1 MEITANALG
10 RILACLQIRRTSSN
24 SPGTTVDKLRLS
36 EAEKKLL
43 EFANKRLGEIAA
55 APGFL
60 TQLEQLTKYRCQ
72 TGQSCLKDNLD
83 FFLALLF
90 LKTDGASG
98 ACEGLFKHLNVC
110 YHCFE
115 EFSEVMRYY
124 FNTLKSLE
132 K

>member
-10 RILACLQIRRTSSN
+10 RILACLQIRRTLSN
-24 SPGTTVDKLRLS
+24 TPGTTAGKIQLS
-36 EAEKKLL
+36 GAEQKLL
-43 EFANKRLGEIAA
+43 EFADHRLEEIAA

-60 TQLEQLTKYRCQ
+60 ARLEQLTKYRCQ
-72 TGQSCLKDNLD
+72 TGKSCLKDNLD

-90 LKTDGASG
+90 LKTDGDSNV
-98 ACEGLFKHLNVC
+98 CECLFTHLNAC

-124 FNTLKSLE
+124 FNTLESLE

>member
-10 RILACLQIRRTSSN
+10 RILACLQIRRTSPN
-24 SPGTTVDKLRLS
+24 APGWIAGKIQLS

-60 TQLEQLTKYRCQ
+60 AQLEQLIKYRCQ
-72 TGQSCLKDNLD
+72 TDKSCLKDNLD

-90 LKTDGASG
+90 LKTDGASTV
-98 ACEGLFKHLNVC
+98 CECLFKHLNVC

-115 EFSEVMRYY
+115 EFSEVMRDY
-124 FNTLKSLE
+124 FNTLESLE